1 MLGLV
6 AGKLSHLPA
15 TRPGFRLYGWEKGCV
30 TERRFEV
37 VENMED

>member
-6 AGKLSHLPA
+6 AGKLGHLPA
-15 TRPGFRLYGWEKGCV
+15 TQPGFRLYGWEMGRV

-37 VENMED
+37 VKDWED